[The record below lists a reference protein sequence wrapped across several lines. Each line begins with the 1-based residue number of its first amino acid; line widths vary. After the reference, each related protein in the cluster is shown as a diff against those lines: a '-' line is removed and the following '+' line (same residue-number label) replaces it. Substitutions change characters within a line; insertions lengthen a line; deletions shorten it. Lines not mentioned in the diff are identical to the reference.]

1 MNTQS
6 MRADDLTV
14 DAGSA
19 DTGDMGEKLLI
30 RGDQIALRMWDEQPG
45 DGESKTSHARDYETA
60 GYVIAGRAELTIEGK
75 TIALEPGTSWVVP
88 QGAEHSY
95 RILEAF
101 QAVEATHPPARG
113 YRSGK

>member
-6 MRADDLTV
+6 MKTDDLTV
-14 DAGSA
+14 GADSA

-30 RGDQIALRMWDEQPG
+30 SGDQIALRMWDEQP
-45 DGESKTSHARDYETA
+45 DDSESKAGHARDYETA
-60 GYVIAGRAELTIEGK
+60 GYVISGRAELTIEGK

-95 RILEAF
+95 RVLEPF
-101 QAVEATHPPARG
+101 QAIEATHPPARG
-113 YRSGK
+113 YRSGQ